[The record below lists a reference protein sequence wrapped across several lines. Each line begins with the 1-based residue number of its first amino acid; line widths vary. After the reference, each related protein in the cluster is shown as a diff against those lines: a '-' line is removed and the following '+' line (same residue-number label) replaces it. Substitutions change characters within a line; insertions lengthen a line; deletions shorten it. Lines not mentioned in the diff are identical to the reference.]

1 MLPNYSY
8 VIYLGYFCIFV
19 GQPNHVIAFTALLSH
34 GVTLGAQ
41 QTIRYDKILTNV
53 GNAYDAT
60 SGIFLVPVSGIYS
73 LSASLMGDPNH
84 GIHVQLVKNGVE
96 LVRLWTGGAAS
107 YELASH
113 TLNIN
118 LAQNDKIWVQ
128 NRDSG
133 NPILYASENY
143 NMFSAVLLH
152 EGHF

>member
-1 MLPNYSY
+1 
-8 VIYLGYFCIFV
+8 
-19 GQPNHVIAFTALLSH
+19 
-34 GVTLGAQ
+34 
-41 QTIRYDKILTNV
+41 
-53 GNAYDAT
+53 
-60 SGIFLVPVSGIYS
+60 
-73 LSASLMGDPNH
+73 MGDPNH
-84 GIHVQLVKNGVE
+84 GIHVQLVKNGIE

-128 NRDSG
+128 NKDGG
-133 NPILYASENY
+133 NPILYASENF

>member
-1 MLPNYSY
+1 M
-8 VIYLGYFCIFV
+8 YFCRTCEPCNSLHSPLI
-19 GQPNHVIAFTALLSH
+19 PRSDTWRTTNN
-34 GVTLGAQ
+34 
-41 QTIRYDKILTNV
+41 RYDKILTNI

-84 GIHVQLVKNGVE
+84 GIHVQLVKNGIE

-133 NPILYASENY
+133 DPIVYATENY